1 MPSRPQRGHSLCHLC
16 QPCTPCHPGPHGCI
30 HAARLVGAQT
40 GPPRPRGQSPSAAL
54 EQTGWARSVADV
66 EIHELPSARDR
77 SYVVPESDFA
87 LVLRCGR
94 EAANVPIKMAVKLG
108 ITEKEIDTLG
118 TAILKA
124 LKTGAQDPTTI
135 REAIGGASRSLG
147 PEGIRKGMTTTLPLG
162 LGLLQATGQIRRVPV
177 NGRLDQQRYKYTL
190 WNLPPVKLTDSE
202 IYTQLARKFFSWIG
216 PAQLS
221 EFQWFSG
228 LASKQRKRPSRH
240 SISQNSTMAIC

>member
-1 MPSRPQRGHSLCHLC
+1 MDASTLRAWWAHKQGL
-16 QPCTPCHPGPHGCI
+16 HG
-30 HAARLVGAQT
+30 RL
-40 GPPRPRGQSPSAAL
+40 RGQSPSAAL

-87 LVLRCGR
+87 LALRCGR